1 VNAIRALLV
10 ATAAA
15 LLWSQ
20 PALSDGTAV
29 IGGYTTAS
37 AVSIEDIRK
46 TLEIAAAC
54 FKLESILAGDVP
66 PDFDPKSI
74 PKIPA
79 TLGPSQIE
87 PIRYELWTV
96 EGCGHIL
103 KFTIQLW
110 YDISGIERFAVS
122 PPQGWLDGS

>member
-1 VNAIRALLV
+1 VNAPRGLWV
-10 ATAAA
+10 AAAA

-20 PALSDGTAV
+20 PALSGDPAA
-29 IGGYTTAS
+29 IGGHTTAT
-37 AVSIEDIRK
+37 ADSIEGIRN

-54 FKLESILAGDVP
+54 FKLVSILAGNVP

-87 PIRYELWTV
+87 PIRYELWRV

-110 YDISGIERFAVS
+110 YDTKGIERFAVS
-122 PPQGWLDGS
+122 PPKGWLDGS